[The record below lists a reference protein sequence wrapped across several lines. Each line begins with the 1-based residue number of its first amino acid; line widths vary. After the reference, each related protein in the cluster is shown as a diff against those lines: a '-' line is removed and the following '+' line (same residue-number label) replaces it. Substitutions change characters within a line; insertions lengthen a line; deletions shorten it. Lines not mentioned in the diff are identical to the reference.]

1 MQLVIFHARPI
12 RPHQKKRG
20 AKYRGIR
27 VVGDKIALIIV
38 VSSNGTTYVN
48 EVSVPAEE
56 DISETT
62 IKSRRKRKQKV
73 DKHMH
78 TRFIE

>member
-1 MQLVIFHARPI
+1 MQLITFHARPM

-27 VVGDKIALIIV
+27 VVGGKIALNLV

-48 EVSVPAEE
+48 VVSVPAEE

-62 IKSRRKRKQKV
+62 IKSRRKRK
-73 DKHMH
+73 
-78 TRFIE
+78 

>member
-1 MQLVIFHARPI
+1 MQLSIFHARPI

-27 VVGDKIALIIV
+27 VVGGKIALIIA
-38 VSSNGTTYVN
+38 VSSNGMTYVN

-56 DISETT
+56 AFQKQPSNQEEKGN
-62 IKSRRKRKQKV
+62 KSR
-73 DKHMH
+73 
-78 TRFIE
+78 

>member
-27 VVGDKIALIIV
+27 VVGGKIALIPV
-38 VSSNGTTYVN
+38 VSSSGTTYVN
-48 EVSVPAEE
+48 VVSVPAKD
-56 DISETT
+56 DISETIT
-62 IKSRRKRKQKV
+62 KSRRKKETKV
-73 DKHMH
+73 DKHIAH
-78 TRFIE
+78 TVH